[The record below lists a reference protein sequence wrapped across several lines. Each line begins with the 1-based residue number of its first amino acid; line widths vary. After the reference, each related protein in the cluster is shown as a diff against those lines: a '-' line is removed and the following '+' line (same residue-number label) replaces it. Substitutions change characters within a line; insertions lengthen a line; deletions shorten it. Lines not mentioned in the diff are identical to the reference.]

1 MIRAVTIIF
10 CSLSLLLPTW
20 VTAAT
25 IPRIAVLISHDIPA
39 TKQMQAGFQEYF
51 VSQKQQVELVVHSMT
66 NDEPAAATLNWL
78 RHAEVK
84 LVLALGTRA
93 LETVSPLADVPVVGS
108 LTLQN
113 ELIDNNRH
121 ITGVKLGFSLDE
133 QIFWLKKVLPQVK
146 NVGVIYS
153 SEENQALMQQA
164 DKLLAKQGL
173 TLHQVQI
180 DDPAR
185 IMDALKMLERRVDV
199 LLGIT
204 DSTVLNT
211 STAKDVLLF
220 SLRNRIAFIGLSE
233 AWVKAGAIYAL
244 ERDYQDMGRQC
255 GEMALKILA
264 GQQPENLKPV
274 SPRTVRYFLNQ
285 QIAERLKINV
295 SEELIANAESVF

>member
-1 MIRAVTIIF
+1 M
-10 CSLSLLLPTW
+10 
-20 VTAAT
+20 
-25 IPRIAVLISHDIPA
+25 
-39 TKQMQAGFQEYF
+39 
-51 VSQKQQVELVVHSMT
+51 
-66 NDEPAAATLNWL
+66 
-78 RHAEVK
+78 
-84 LVLALGTRA
+84 
-93 LETVSPLADVPVVGS
+93 
-108 LTLQN
+108 
-113 ELIDNNRH
+113 
-121 ITGVKLGFSLDE
+121 
-133 QIFWLKKVLPQVK
+133 LPQVK

-153 SEENQALMQQA
+153 SEENRILMQQA

-180 DDPAR
+180 DDPAK
-185 IMDALKMLERRVDV
+185 IMDALKRLERRVDV
-199 LLGIT
+199 LLGLT

-220 SLRNRIAFIGLSE
+220 SLRNRIAFVGLSE

-264 GQQPENLKPV
+264 GQQPEALKPV

-295 SEELIANAESVF
+295 SDELIANAEAVF